1 MSREGWDAECSCQV
15 NAGCREG
22 SAKTKTGIWS
32 LLWENINYNTRRCTI
47 RDKGKKGH
55 PARLGTQIPLDLF
68 PWLNGWEKLMKWH
81 EQRYGYRPTQARH
94 ETGRCFPV
102 SYDQYRRQFH
112 NTRHRCNSRIKQ
124 DLETMRP
131 HIFRKTHGQYCKR
144 IGISLENL
152 CGDPTESPAVGRYGV
167 GWDDPKVPLKYYLT
181 KEGWE
186 YEEQDE
192 KIQQRIKDR
201 VLPQLQR
208 LGLVSELAFVP
219 VPTAQVPPHLTV
231 ECPLAR

>member
-1 MSREGWDAECSCQV
+1 
-15 NAGCREG
+15 
-22 SAKTKTGIWS
+22 
-32 LLWENINYNTRRCTI
+32 
-47 RDKGKKGH
+47 
-55 PARLGTQIPLDLF
+55 
-68 PWLNGWEKLMKWH
+68 MKWH

-152 CGDPTESPAVGRYGV
+152 CGDPTECPAVGRYGV

-219 VPTAQVPPHLTV
+219 VHTPQVPPHLTV